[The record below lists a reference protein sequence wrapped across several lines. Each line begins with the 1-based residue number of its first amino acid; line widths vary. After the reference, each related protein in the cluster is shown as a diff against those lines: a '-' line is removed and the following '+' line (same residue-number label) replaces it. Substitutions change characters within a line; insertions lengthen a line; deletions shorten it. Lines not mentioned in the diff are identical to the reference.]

1 MREGQERSIS
11 RHRSSRVGRH
21 TPVQSTCRHYSLVT
35 SAGVDS
41 TLCTASLCMYI
52 QTRGHVCMHSCMHS
66 WYLCDWVQ
74 WRYWSTFVCAWVC
87 PIFIPTPAK
96 SIYALLYT
104 YMAYT
109 CIYTIYIYI
118 YILYSYS
125 ITCMYVC
132 MYVCTHGFDQ
142 SRSLQCI
149 LLVNT
154 GLLMYQ
160 DSKHELF
167 ASRRNT
173 KSNNCAVTVFLKC
186 SCDARMY
193 GLAVPA
199 I

>member
-1 MREGQERSIS
+1 MKI
-11 RHRSSRVGRH
+11 
-21 TPVQSTCRHYSLVT
+21 LK
-35 SAGVDS
+35 
-41 TLCTASLCMYI
+41 
-52 QTRGHVCMHSCMHS
+52 HVC
-66 WYLCDWVQ
+66 
-74 WRYWSTFVCAWVC
+74 VCVGMSN
-87 PIFIPTPAK
+87 FHTNSSK
-96 SIYALLYT
+96 EHLHLLYT

-118 YILYSYS
+118 YRYS